1 MATTNL
7 SRKIGNQTLT
17 FETGKMARLADGA
30 VMVTYGE
37 TQVLGTCVS
46 SNPRE
51 GIDFFPLTIDVE
63 ERMYAI
69 GKIPGSFFRRE
80 GRPGET
86 AILTARLIDRPLRPT
101 FADGY
106 RDEVQVVI
114 TVLGSDGE
122 NPYDIPAMN
131 AASVATCLAGLPFD
145 GPVASVRVAL
155 IDGQWT
161 VNPTFAETEEATFDV
176 VVAGRRSDSGEID
189 ILMIEGEA
197 PDKTWELLA
206 SGAQAPTE
214 ETVAEGLEAA
224 KRAIAE
230 VLEFQQ
236 EFIDAAG
243 VTPKEWTPR
252 PLFGDDLYEALSSFA
267 KSRLEESIVTDKAER
282 EAKLDTLKAEAK
294 EHMAANFADFDTRG
308 SEFGPAWKQLQ
319 KKVMRARVI
328 AEGVRLDGRGP
339 KDIRPLSAEVGVL
352 KRAHGSALFNRG
364 DTQVLNITTLGM
376 LRMTQ
381 MIDTLDL
388 EDSKRYMHH
397 YNFPPYST
405 GETGRV
411 GSPRRREI
419 GHGALAERALIPV
432 IPTEDEFPYA
442 LRLVSDVLSSNGS
455 TSMASVCG
463 STLSLM
469 DAGVPI
475 KAPVAGI
482 AMGMIADDGKFVT
495 LTDILGAEDALGD
508 MDFKVAGTREFVTAI
523 QLDMK
528 VTGLPGDVLAGAL
541 QQARDA
547 RFTILDVME
556 GAIAMPREE
565 VNAKAPRI
573 ISIQIPV
580 DKIGEVIGPKGKRIN
595 EIIAATGAD
604 IDIQDDGTV
613 FIGSEL
619 GGEGA
624 DEAAHMIDE
633 IANPRPV
640 LVGEQY
646 DGVVVKTTTF
656 GAFVNLVP
664 GRDGLVHIS
673 KLGRGKRLSSV
684 EEAIKEGDK
693 ITVLVEDIDGQGKIS
708 LKPVG
713 EEWAIPEGQADE
725 SGGGRPRGD
734 RDRGGRSGGGGGR
747 DRDRGS
753 SDRGSSDR
761 SSGSGDRG
769 GERSRGRRFRDGE
782 GGSQASGGENA
793 PASAD
798 APAGDAPSAE

>member
-1 MATTNL
+1 MATTTR

-17 FETGKMARLADGA
+17 FESGRMARLADGA
-30 VMVTYGE
+30 VFASYGE

-80 GRPGET
+80 GRPSET
-86 AILTARLIDRPLRPT
+86 AILTCRLIDRPLRPT
-101 FADGY
+101 FRDGY

-114 TVLGSDGE
+114 TVLGMDGE
-122 NPYDIPAMN
+122 NPYDVVAMN

-145 GPVASVRVAL
+145 GPVGSVRMAL
-155 IDGQWT
+155 IDGRWV
-161 VNPTFAETEEATFDV
+161 VNPTFQETEEGTFDV
-176 VVAGRRSDSGEID
+176 VVAGRRNESGVID

-197 PDKTWELLA
+197 PDNTWSLLA
-206 SGAQAPTE
+206 DGATAPTE

-224 KRAIAE
+224 KVAIAE
-230 VLEFQQ
+230 VIEFQQ
-236 EFIDAAG
+236 EFVDAVG
-243 VTPKEWTPR
+243 VTEQPWEPK
-252 PLFGDDLYEALSSFA
+252 PLFGDDVYDAVSAFANDRLGEA
-267 KSRLEESIVTDKAER
+267 IVPDKAER
-282 EAKLDTLKAEAK
+282 EAKLDALKAEAK
-294 EHMAANFADFDTRG
+294 EHLASVLGDDAAARAA
-308 SEFGPAWKQLQ
+308 EFGPAWKQLQ
-319 KKVMRARVI
+319 KKVMRKRVI
-328 AEGVRLDGRGP
+328 DEGIRLDGRSAT
-339 KDIRPLSAEVGVL
+339 DIRPLSAEVGVL
-352 KRAHGSALFNRG
+352 KRAHGSAIFNRG
-364 DTQVLNITTLGM
+364 DTQVLNVTTLGM
-376 LRMTQ
+376 LRMSQ

-388 EDSKRYMHH
+388 VDNKRYMHH

-432 IPTEDEFPYA
+432 VPNEEEFPYA

-463 STLSLM
+463 STLSMM
-469 DAGVPI
+469 DAGVPL

-482 AMGMIADDGKFVT
+482 AMGMIADEGKFIT

-528 VTGLPGDVLAGAL
+528 VTGLPGEVLANAL
-541 QQARDA
+541 KQARDA

-556 GAIAMPREE
+556 SVIASPRDE
-565 VNAKAPRI
+565 VNSKAPRI

-595 EIIAATGAD
+595 EIIALTGAD

-613 FIGSEL
+613 FIGSTT

-624 DEAAHMIDE
+624 DQAAHMIDE

-640 LVGEQY
+640 LVGETY
-646 DGVVVKTTTF
+646 EGTVVKTTTF

-673 KLGRGKRLSSV
+673 KLGRGKRLQSV
-684 EEAIKEGDK
+684 EEAVKEGDK
-693 ITVLVEDIDGQGKIS
+693 LTVLVEDIDAQGKIS

-713 EEWAIPEGQADE
+713 PEWEVPEGTDPN
-725 SGGGRPRGD
+725 GGGGERRPRE
-734 RDRGGRSGGGGGR
+734 DRGGRGGGERGGRGGGERSGVSSGGGGG
-747 DRDRGS
+747 DKP
-753 SDRGSSDR
+753 
-761 SSGSGDRG
+761 
-769 GERSRGRRFRDGE
+769 RGRRFRDQPAGE
-782 GGSQASGGENA
+782 RT
-793 PASAD
+793 D
-798 APAGDAPSAE
+798 APPAE

>member
-1 MATTNL
+1 MATTL
-7 SRKIGNQTLT
+7 SRQIGNQTLT
-17 FETGKMARLADGA
+17 FEAGKMARLADGA

-37 TQVLGTCVS
+37 TQVLATCVRS
-46 SNPRE
+46 APRE

-63 ERMYAI
+63 ERMYAA
-69 GKIPGSFFRRE
+69 GRIPGSFFRRE
-80 GRPGET
+80 GRPSET
-86 AILTARLIDRPLRPT
+86 AILTCRLIDRPLRPT
-101 FADGY
+101 FQEGF
-106 RDEVQVVI
+106 RDEVQVII
-114 TVLGSDGE
+114 TVLGVDGE

-145 GPVASVRVAL
+145 GPVASVRMAL
-155 IDGQWT
+155 IDGQWS
-161 VNPTFAETEEATFDV
+161 VNPTFQEVEEATFDV
-176 VVAGRRSDSGEID
+176 VVAGRRNEAGVID
-189 ILMIEGEA
+189 VLMIEGEA
-197 PDKTWELLA
+197 PDNTWDLLA
-206 SGAQAPTE
+206 SGAAAPTE

-224 KRAIAE
+224 KVAIGQ
-230 VLEFQQ
+230 LIDFQR
-236 EFIDAAG
+236 ELVDAVG
-243 VTPKEWTPR
+243 VTEQTWEPR
-252 PLFGDDLYEALSSFA
+252 PLFGEDVYELVAAFA
-267 KSRLEESIVTDKAER
+267 KDRLGEAIVPDKAER
-282 EAKLDTLKAEAK
+282 EAKLDALKAGTK
-294 EHMAANFADFDTRG
+294 EHVANQLGEDAPSRMA
-308 SEFGPAWKQLQ
+308 EFGPAWKQVQ
-319 KKVMRARVI
+319 KKVMRERVI
-328 AEGVRLDGRGP
+328 DEGIRLDGRTP
-339 KDIRPLSAEVGVL
+339 TEIRPLSAEVGVL
-352 KRAHGSALFNRG
+352 KRAHGSALFSRG

-381 MIDTLDL
+381 QIDTLDL

-397 YNFPPYST
+397 YNFPPFST

-419 GHGALAERALIPV
+419 GHGALAERALVPV
-432 IPTEDEFPYA
+432 VPSEDEFPYA

-528 VTGLPGDVLAGAL
+528 VTGLPGEVLADAL
-541 QQARDA
+541 KQARDA
-547 RFTILDVME
+547 RFQILDVME
-556 GAIAMPREE
+556 TAIEAPRDE
-565 VNAKAPRI
+565 VNVKAPRI

-595 EIIAATGAD
+595 EIIALTGAD

-613 FIGSEL
+613 HIGSIT

-624 DEAAHMIDE
+624 DQAAQMIND

-640 LVGEQY
+640 LVGEEY
-646 DGVVVKTTTF
+646 EGTVVKTTTF

-673 KLGRGKRLSSV
+673 KLGRGKRLQSV
-684 EEAIKEGDK
+684 EEAVKEGDT
-693 ITVLVEDIDGQGKIS
+693 IRVLVEDIDAQGKIS
-708 LKPVG
+708 LKPIG

-725 SGGGRPRGD
+725 SGGGERRDRGGRGGGGRD
-734 RDRGGRSGGGGGR
+734 RDRGGRDRGGRSGGGG
-747 DRDRGS
+747 DR
-753 SDRGSSDR
+753 
-761 SSGSGDRG
+761 
-769 GERSRGRRFRDGE
+769 ERGRRFRDERPSE
-782 GGSQASGGENA
+782 GGEVSAST
-793 PASAD
+793 PTTD
-798 APAGDAPSAE
+798 APTPE

>member
-1 MATTNL
+1 MATTTKSWSL
-7 SRKIGNQTLT
+7 GDRTVT
-17 FETGKMARLADGA
+17 FETGKLAPQAHGSA
-30 VMVTYGE
+30 VVTLGE
-37 TQVLGTCVS
+37 TQVLATCVTS
-46 SNPRE
+46 APRE

-63 ERMYAI
+63 ERMYAA

-80 GRPGET
+80 GRPSET

-101 FADGY
+101 FKDGY
-106 RDEVQVVI
+106 RDEVQVIVTI
-114 TVLGSDGE
+114 LGVDME

-131 AASVATCLAGLPFD
+131 AASLAVCGAGLPFD
-145 GPVASVRVAL
+145 GPVGAIRMGL
-155 IDGQWT
+155 IGGEWR
-161 VNPTFAETEEATFDV
+161 VNPTFQQVEEATFDI
-176 VVAGRRSDSGEID
+176 VVAGRRNDAGTID

-197 PDKTWELLA
+197 PDNTWALLA
-206 SGAQAPTE
+206 DGATAPTE
-214 ETVAEGLEAA
+214 EVVAEGLEAA
-224 KRAIAE
+224 KRAIDEVIGYQLDFLGQVGATAE
-230 VLEFQQ
+230 PFEP
-236 EFIDAAG
+236 
-243 VTPKEWTPR
+243 TP
-252 PLFGDDLYEALSSFA
+252 LYGADVFDALSSFA
-267 KSRLEESIVTDKAER
+267 KDRLAGAIVPGKVERERALATLKEESKAHL
-282 EAKLDTLKAEAK
+282 AATLGE
-294 EHMAANFADFDTRG
+294 ESFAARAA
-308 SEFGPAWKQLQ
+308 EFGPAWKDLQ

-328 AEGVRLDGRGP
+328 AEGIRLDGRTAT
-339 KDIRPLSAEVGVL
+339 DIRPLSAEVGVL
-352 KRAHGSALFNRG
+352 KRAHGSGLFQRG

-388 EDSKRYMHH
+388 EDTKRYMHH
-397 YNFPPYST
+397 YNFPPFST

-419 GHGALAERALIPV
+419 GHGALAERALVPV

-482 AMGMIADDGKFVT
+482 AMGMIAEGGTFVT

-528 VTGLPGDVLAGAL
+528 VTGLPGEVLAGAL
-541 QQARDA
+541 KQAREA

-556 GAIAMPREE
+556 AAIPAPRDQ
-565 VNAKAPRI
+565 VNPKAPRI
-573 ISIQIPV
+573 LSIQIPV

-595 EIIAATGAD
+595 EIIALTGAD

-613 FIGSEL
+613 FIGSTT

-624 DEAAHMIDE
+624 DEAARMIDE

-640 LVGEQY
+640 LVGETY
-646 DGVVVKTTTF
+646 EGTVVKTTTF

-673 KLGRGKRLSSV
+673 KLGRGKRLQSV
-684 EEAIKEGDK
+684 EEAVKEGDRL
-693 ITVLVEDIDGQGKIS
+693 TVLVEDIDAQGKIS

-713 EEWAIPEGQADE
+713 PEWEVPEGTETKGDGE
-725 SGGGRPRGD
+725 RRPRDGGD
-734 RDRGGRSGGGGGR
+734 RGRRGGGGG
-747 DRDRGS
+747 D
-753 SDRGSSDR
+753 
-761 SSGSGDRG
+761 
-769 GERSRGRRFRDGE
+769 RSRGRRFRDQPSGE
-782 GGSQASGGENA
+782 R
-793 PASAD
+793 
-798 APAGDAPSAE
+798 GDAPSNP